1 MANEFLEWV
10 AGSHRGRG
18 TPHNGLSPGNG
29 YSIAPAKVTNN
40 VDFLGLGRVQVRI
53 PTLPSFEP
61 WARMCAIGGGDSRGF
76 VWIPEIDDEVLV
88 AFSQNDERD
97 TYILGGVWSTT
108 DRPPL
113 DLFSDFVLK
122 RVIKTGKEAGFGHEV
137 VFDDAEQKITIT
149 SSTEQKITIEPTK
162 IELESTGGTLKI
174 TMDLTSQ
181 TISISAPLKV
191 EVKATQL
198 SLEGTGQV
206 DIKGA
211 IINVQAT
218 GPCSIQG
225 LPVKIN

>member
-1 MANEFLEWV
+1 V
-10 AGSHRGRG
+10 
-18 TPHNGLSPGNG
+18 
-29 YSIAPAKVTNN
+29 I
-40 VDFLGLGRVQVRI
+40 
-53 PTLPSFEP
+53 
-61 WARMCAIGGGDSRGF
+61 
-76 VWIPEIDDEVLV
+76 
-88 AFSQNDERD
+88 
-97 TYILGGVWSTT
+97 
-108 DRPPL
+108 
-113 DLFSDFVLK
+113 K

-211 IINVQAT
+211 IINLQAT